1 MKGNA
6 ATHPPADHL
15 RAYGLGQLDEPTAAS
30 VMSHLENCPECQQEV
45 AAVTGDYFL
54 DRRRLAHGQS
64 GTPIP
69 DKSLSGVAGSL
80 YATLPPS
87 ANPASIPGLPSELTN
102 HPQYE
107 VVSELGRGGMGVV
120 YLARH
125 RLSGRLEVLKVM
137 NKELLARSGSKE
149 RFLREIQSAAM
160 LDHPNVVKMY
170 TAMELGDLMVLVM
183 EYVKGEDLAK
193 VVKAKGRLPV
203 PNACFYAHQV
213 ALGLQHAF
221 EKNMVHRDIKPQN
234 VILAKEGKKHLVKVL
249 DFGLAKVARETGEQF
264 ELTGQGQMLGTP
276 DYVAPEQTLDATN
289 ADIRADIYS
298 LGCTLYYLL
307 TGHAPFKGKSLYEI
321 LQAHQLMDAQPLNL
335 ERPEVPAEVAAIV
348 GKMMAKDPAQRFQ
361 QPKEVALALDPFFR
375 ADAKVPPSKPA
386 QDSPEEEAA
395 APAQE
400 VKETKTGKSMVPF
413 VEPSKDVKSDQV
425 VPPKAT
431 ASQWETIS
439 DINVQSS
446 NTANSENLPHPP
458 TKNSPALR
466 RKMRIGGGMLIGVL
480 LMGLIGL
487 WAAGVFKVMTKDGV
501 IVLENLPDDAE
512 VTVDGETATLI
523 TGDGKTFSISI
534 AAGKKQRLQV
544 KKEGF
549 TTFGEEVEIE
559 AGGRLSL
566 IVRLEPQVA
575 PAKQTKQPQAA
586 KTPTDEYDELAR
598 GRWVAVLPSQEE
610 FNRLRTEKAYWGAE
624 PKFVNGALACNNGG
638 MSFPPLRAKDAI
650 VRTRVKKVEATSKA
664 GVNVCL
670 ALRTGNGT
678 AVSAWC
684 NGDGWF
690 GIGSIR
696 KGRPYKDLRACKL
709 PDRYD
714 GRFFE
719 FAFATVGNKLTVY
732 VNGRKILEAR
742 DDESIADRAGIA
754 ISANKCTGLFR
765 DIEVQILDK

>member
-6 ATHPPADHL
+6 ATHPTPDHL
-15 RAYGLGQLDEPTAAS
+15 RAFGLGQLDEPTAAS

-54 DRRRLAHGQS
+54 DRLRLAHGQS

-80 YATLPPS
+80 YSTLPPS
-87 ANPASIPGLPSELTN
+87 ASPASIPGLPSELTN

-137 NKELLARSGSKE
+137 NKEVLARSGSKE

-183 EYVKGEDLAK
+183 EYVNGEDLAK
-193 VVKAKGRLPV
+193 LVKAKGRLPV

-249 DFGLAKVARETGEQF
+249 DFGLAKVARESGEQF
-264 ELTGQGQMLGTP
+264 DLTGQGQMLGTP

-307 TGHAPFKGKSLYEI
+307 AGHAPFKGKSLYEI
-321 LQAHQLMDAQPLNL
+321 LQAHQMMDARPLNL

-361 QPKEVALALDPFFR
+361 QPKEVAQALDPFFR
-375 ADAKVPPSKPA
+375 ADAKVPPSRPA
-386 QDSPEEEAA
+386 KDSPEEEAA
-395 APAQE
+395 APPQE
-400 VKETKTGKSMVPF
+400 VKESKTEKSTVPL
-413 VEPSKDVKSDQV
+413 VETSKHVKSDQV
-425 VPPKAT
+425 VPQEPT
-431 ASQWETIS
+431 SSQLEPITES
-439 DINVQSS
+439 NVQSS
-446 NTANSENLPHPP
+446 KSANSENLSH
-458 TKNSPALR
+458 L
-466 RKMRIGGGMLIGVL
+466 V
-480 LMGLIGL
+480 GLIGL
-487 WAAGVFKVMTKDGV
+487 WAAGVFKVKTKDGV

-534 AAGKKQRLQV
+534 PAGKKQRLQV

-559 AGGRLSL
+559 AGGRRSL

-575 PAKQTKQPQAA
+575 SAKSAEQPRAA

-670 ALRTGNGT
+670 ALRAGNAN

-719 FAFATVGNKLTVY
+719 FAFAAVGNKLSVY

-742 DDESIADRAGIA
+742 DDESTEDRAGIA
-754 ISANKCTGLFR
+754 ITSNKCTGLFR

>member
-1 MKGNA
+1 
-6 ATHPPADHL
+6 
-15 RAYGLGQLDEPTAAS
+15 
-30 VMSHLENCPECQQEV
+30 MSHLENCPECQQEV

-54 DRRRLAHGQS
+54 DRLRLAHGQS

-69 DKSLSGVAGSL
+69 DKSLAGVAGSL
-80 YATLPPS
+80 YSTLPPS
-87 ANPASIPGLPSELTN
+87 ANPASIPGLPSELIN

-137 NKELLARSGSKE
+137 NKEVLARSGSKE

-170 TAMELGDLMVLVM
+170 TAMELDDLMVLVM
-183 EYVKGEDLAK
+183 EYVNGEDLAK
-193 VVKAKGRLPV
+193 LVKARGRLPV

-307 TGHAPFKGKSLYEI
+307 AGHAPFKGKSLYEI
-321 LQAHQLMDAQPLNL
+321 LQAHQSLDAQPLNL
-335 ERPEVPAEVAAIV
+335 ERPEVPTEVAAIV

-361 QPKEVALALDPFFR
+361 QPKEVAQALGPFFR
-375 ADAKVPPSKPA
+375 ADAKVPLSKPA

-400 VKETKTGKSMVPF
+400 VKEIKPEKSTVPL
-413 VEPSKDVKSDQV
+413 VEASKDLKSDQI

-431 ASQWETIS
+431 ASQWETIAE
-439 DINVQSS
+439 INVQSS
-446 NTANSENLPHPP
+446 KTANTESLQHPP
-458 TKNSPALR
+458 TKVSQAIR
-466 RKMRIGGGMLIGVL
+466 RKMLVGAGVLIGVL
-480 LMGLIGL
+480 LVGLIGL
-487 WAAGVFKVMTKDGV
+487 WAAGAFKVKTKDGV
-501 IVLENLPDDAE
+501 IVLENLPEDAE

-544 KKEGF
+544 RKEGF
-549 TTFGEEVEIE
+549 TTFGEEVEVE

-575 PAKQTKQPQAA
+575 PSNATKQPQAA
-586 KTPTDEYDELAR
+586 KTPTDEYDELAK

-610 FNRLRTEKAYWGAE
+610 FNRLRTEKGYWGAE
-624 PKFVNGALACNNGG
+624 PKFVNGNLACNNGG

-650 VRTRVKKVEATSKA
+650 IRTRVKKVERTSKA

-670 ALRTGNGT
+670 ALRAGNAN

-709 PDRYD
+709 PDWYD
-714 GRFFE
+714 GHFFE
-719 FAFATVGNKLTVY
+719 FAFAAVGNKLTVY

-742 DDESIADRAGIA
+742 DDESTADRAGIA